1 MSELLVYEKELEE
14 ICEKIHQLELTE
26 NKEDNS

>member
-1 MSELLVYEKELEE
+1 MSELIIFEKELEE
-14 ICEKIHQLELTE
+14 IREKIHQLELTE